1 MNLHDLLTLTRVPSV
16 GPQRLIALVNHFK
29 DPHLVITA
37 SAKELIRVEGI
48 EKKLALTIVNFFRD
62 CGADQVKGWVEKQL
76 SLANKV
82 NARAVTFWDKE
93 YPESLRK
100 IYDPP
105 PLLFVRGSIERD
117 DKYSVA
123 IVGTRSASDY
133 GNHWAQRFGS
143 ELAKRGITT
152 VSGLAHGIDGVAH
165 AATLKAGGRTIAVL
179 GSGVDNI
186 YPPQNL
192 SLAQRIMERGAV
204 ISEFNMGDA
213 PDMGNFPRRNRI
225 ISGIALGTLVI
236 ESRPE
241 GGSMI
246 TASLALEQNREVFA
260 IPSALTDKRKS
271 GTNLLI
277 KHNKATLVE
286 SAEDIIEALAS
297 QLKPILKT
305 AEGKSK
311 APPVQLTVF
320 EQKLF
325 DAMPDALIHID
336 ALAQRVG
343 FSTSDVLVN
352 LLSLEL
358 KGVVRTRPGKMFEK
372 V

>member
-1 MNLHDLLTLTRVPSV
+1 
-16 GPQRLIALVNHFK
+16 
-29 DPHLVITA
+29 
-37 SAKELIRVEGI
+37 
-48 EKKLALTIVNFFRD
+48 
-62 CGADQVKGWVEKQL
+62 
-76 SLANKV
+76 
-82 NARAVTFWDKE
+82 
-93 YPESLRK
+93 
-100 IYDPP
+100 
-105 PLLFVRGSIERD
+105 
-117 DKYSVA
+117 
-123 IVGTRSASDY
+123 
-133 GNHWAQRFGS
+133 
-143 ELAKRGITT
+143 
-152 VSGLAHGIDGVAH
+152 
-165 AATLKAGGRTIAVL
+165 
-179 GSGVDNI
+179 
-186 YPPQNL
+186 
-192 SLAQRIMERGAV
+192 MERGAV

-236 ESRPE
+236 ESQPE

-246 TASLALEQNREVFA
+246 TASLALEQHREVFA

-277 KHNKATLVE
+277 KQNKATLVE
-286 SAEDIIEALAS
+286 SVEDIIEALAS

-305 AEGKSK
+305 AEGKPK

-325 DAMPDALIHID
+325 DAMPDAPIHID

>member
-1 MNLHDLLTLTRVPSV
+1 
-16 GPQRLIALVNHFK
+16 LIALVNHFK

-37 SAKELIRVEGI
+37 SAKELMRVEGI

-62 CGADQVKGWVEKQL
+62 CGADQVKSWVEKQL
-76 SLANKV
+76 SLAQRV
-82 NARAVTFWDKE
+82 NARVVTFWDKE

-133 GNHWAQRFGS
+133 GNHWAQRFAS
-143 ELAKRGITT
+143 ELGKRGITT
-152 VSGLAHGIDGVAH
+152 VSGLAHGIDGAAH

-179 GSGVDNI
+179 GSGVDTI
-186 YPPQNL
+186 YPSQHIP
-192 SLAQRIMERGAV
+192 LAQRIMERGAV
-204 ISEFNMGDA
+204 LSEFNMGDV

-277 KHNKATLVE
+277 KQNKARLVE

-305 AEGKSK
+305 PEGKPK
-311 APPVQLTVF
+311 ASPVQLSVF

-325 DAMPDALIHID
+325 DAMPDAPIHID

>member
-1 MNLHDLLTLTRVPSV
+1 MNVHALLTLSRVPSV

-29 DPHLVITA
+29 DPTLVLSA

-82 NARAVTFWDKE
+82 NARVVTFWDKE
-93 YPESLRK
+93 YPENLRK

-105 PLLFVRGSIERD
+105 PLLFVRGSIEPD
-117 DKYSVA
+117 DKYSLA

-133 GNHWAQRFGS
+133 GMHCTQKFAA
-143 ELAKRGITT
+143 ELGKLGVTT
-152 VSGLAHGIDGVAH
+152 VSGLAHGIDSIAH

-186 YPPQNL
+186 YPSQNI
-192 SLAQRIMERGAV
+192 SLAQRIMDRGAV
-204 ISEFNMGDA
+204 ISEFNMGDV

-225 ISGIALGTLVI
+225 ISGIALGTLVV

-246 TASLALEQNREVFA
+246 TASLAVEQNREVFA
-260 IPSALTDKRKS
+260 IPSELTDKRKS

-277 KHNKATLVE
+277 KQNKAALVE
-286 SAEDIIEALAS
+286 SVEDIIEALAPR
-297 QLKPILKT
+297 LKPILKSPQ
-305 AEGKSK
+305 GKTKS
-311 APPVQLTVF
+311 PPIQLTVF

-325 DAMPDALIHID
+325 DAMPDVPIHID

-358 KGVVRTRPGKMFEK
+358 KGVVRTKPGKMFEK